1 MNTECLR
8 IANEMKSTLEGD
20 AWYGD
25 SVRVLLKGVTSQQAA
40 KRPIAN
46 AHSIWEL
53 VLHVNVW
60 AQAALNTVNGMPMPK
75 FPMPSEQDFPAI
87 QDNTEQAWQSAVEGM
102 FGVYRKLCAAVEQ
115 LQDDRLEQTVP
126 GRSYNYYHLLHGM
139 AQHAVYHGGQ
149 IALLKKM

>member
-20 AWYGD
+20 AWYGN
-25 SVRVLLKGVTSQQAA
+25 SVRVLLKGVTSQQAV
-40 KRPIAN
+40 KRPIAS

-53 VLHVNVW
+53 VLHIKVW

-87 QDNTEQAWQSAVEGM
+87 QGNTEQAWQSAVEGM
-102 FGVYRKLCAAVEQ
+102 FDAYRKLTAAVGQ

-126 GRSYNYYHLLHGM
+126 GRSYNYYQLLHGM
-139 AQHAVYHGGQ
+139 TQHAIYHGGQ